1 MYLAAEAALM
11 VNETFLGAAELLIAS
26 GKTPAELR
34 RQVTSPN
41 GTTERAIARFA
52 QTDLE
57 TMFIE
62 GTDAAL
68 ARAKELG
75 NLKP

>member
-1 MYLAAEAALM
+1 M
-11 VNETFLGAAELLIAS
+11 
-26 GKTPAELR
+26 
-34 RQVTSPN
+34 Q
-41 GTTERAIARFA
+41 

-62 GTDAAL
+62 ATDAAL